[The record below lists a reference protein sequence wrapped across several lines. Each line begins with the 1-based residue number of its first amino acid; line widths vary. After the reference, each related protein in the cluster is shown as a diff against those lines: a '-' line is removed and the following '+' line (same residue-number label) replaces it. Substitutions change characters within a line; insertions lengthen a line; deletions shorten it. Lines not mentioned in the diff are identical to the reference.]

1 LGNAADGRFKS
12 TWGREGPEWQDR
24 QEPVS
29 PILPI
34 RLILPYDD
42 LVVRILFIG
51 DIVGRPGRDLVRQG
65 LAGLVEYQRIDFVV
79 ANAEN
84 AAAGFGITREIGD
97 QLLEW
102 GVEVM
107 TSGNHIWDKK
117 EALDYIGAEPR
128 LLRPANYP
136 AGAPGNG
143 SYLARTRDDRSVGV
157 INVMG
162 RVFMLNIDDPFVVV
176 KREIER
182 LRERTRI
189 IFVDFHA
196 EATSE
201 KVAMGWH
208 LDGIVTA
215 VVGTHTHVQT
225 ADERV
230 LPKGTAYLTDVGM
243 TGPHDSIIGVEVEA
257 ALGKFLTA
265 LPAKFETATGNPR
278 LNAVIIE
285 ADEQTGRATD
295 IERISYSADELKDL
309 SDVGSVRSTV

>member
-1 LGNAADGRFKS
+1 MGVLMLGNRSKTGHHRA
-12 TWGREGPEWQDR
+12 
-24 QEPVS
+24 
-29 PILPI
+29 L
-34 RLILPYDD
+34 
-42 LVVRILFIG
+42 RILFIG
-51 DIVGRPGRDLVRQG
+51 DIVGRPGRELVRNGLGPLVDYHSIDLV
-65 LAGLVEYQRIDFVV
+65 I

-84 AAAGFGITREIGD
+84 SAAGFGITREIGD

-102 GVEVM
+102 GVDVM

-117 EALDYIGAEPR
+117 EALDYIGTESR

-143 SYLARTRDDRSVGV
+143 SYLARSKDGQTVAV

-162 RVFMLNIDDPFVVV
+162 RVFMPLLDDPFAIVL
-176 KREIER
+176 KEIEALKSR
-182 LRERTRI
+182 ARI

-201 KVAMGWH
+201 KIAMGWH
-208 LDGIVTA
+208 LDGKVTA

-225 ADERV
+225 ADERI

-243 TGPHDSIIGVEVEA
+243 TGPHDSVIGVEIQA
-257 ALGKFLTA
+257 ALGKFING
-265 LPAKFETATGNPR
+265 LPARFDTATENPR

-285 ADEQTGRATD
+285 ADAQTGRATD
-295 IERISYSADELKDL
+295 IERLSYGMEEFKDL
-309 SDVGSVRSTV
+309 GIGSVRSTV